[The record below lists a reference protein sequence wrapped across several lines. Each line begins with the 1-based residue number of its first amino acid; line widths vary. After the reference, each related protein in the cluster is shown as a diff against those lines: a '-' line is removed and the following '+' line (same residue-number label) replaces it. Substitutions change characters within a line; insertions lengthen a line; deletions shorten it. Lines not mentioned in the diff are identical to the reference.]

1 MNVVGRAR
9 RSVQAHRSKMGLMVS
24 NCRRLREVRGGKEAC
39 LFALL
44 VACEGT
50 LAVLCLWAF
59 DKWRE

>member
-1 MNVVGRAR
+1 M
-9 RSVQAHRSKMGLMVS
+9 QAHRSKMGLMVS

-50 LAVLCLWAF
+50 LAVLCLWGF